1 MTSPFTKM
9 SVLPSILALLAFA
22 TTCQSI
28 AAQTSPA
35 PKLTEQQF
43 KNVQVLKGLPAD
55 QLFPAM
61 QFITA
66 SLGVDCEHCHV
77 REGREMKFDKDDK
90 KPKVTA
96 RKMIQ
101 MMFAVNKDNFE
112 GKREV
117 TCYSCHRG
125 AADPLATPLIS
136 AEEPNARLIDAGKP
150 GDAPPLPSAEQ
161 LLDKFLVAVG

>member
-22 TTCQSI
+22 TACQSI

-43 KNVQVLKGLPAD
+43 KNIQVLKGLPSD
-55 QLFPAM
+55 ELFAAM

-117 TCYSCHRG
+117 TCYSCHR
-125 AADPLATPLIS
+125 S
-136 AEEPNARLIDAGKP
+136 EEHTSELQSPCNLVCRL
-150 GDAPPLPSAEQ
+150 
-161 LLDKFLVAVG
+161 